1 MKGLRS
7 MREKMKR
14 IISRDMIIVIGIAL
28 LASVPVFV
36 MGIHNG
42 HDLQFHLMRIEG
54 LAAGIRQGQFP
65 VRLESIWNDQYGY
78 ATLFYGDLLLY
89 IPALLRLSGVTVIDA
104 YDAYILL
111 MNLMTAVASYLC
123 FKAMVKNK
131 DIALLMTAAYVTS
144 AYRLMDIY
152 VRAAVGEYSAMIFL
166 PMIAYTMYHLYHQE
180 ESSKLDYNG
189 ILLLVF
195 GMTGVL
201 QTHILTTEMV
211 VLVLAVYVILN
222 YKVTKQIK
230 TIVSL
235 ALAVVGT
242 VLLNLWF
249 IIPWLDYY
257 LNVPVRISD
266 AVGRLQQIQQDGA
279 YIGQYFA
286 VFQNVFGAANV
297 DVTQRLIL
305 SPGLMLM
312 LALIATFVLWVRGH
326 ASGITKKLC
335 IVSCVTLFA
344 ASDMFPWN
352 WLAEHSRLGNMLA
365 QVQFPWR
372 WIAFACLFLTLL
384 FGCAVLDLDKLLSSE
399 AAHVGLCC
407 MTAALICAGAMAFV
421 SDYCDGANLGY
432 ITDASQLDHSYEANE
447 YMRAGSS
454 MDVAAHD
461 VQGTNLEQLKLISHN
476 GTSVKVYC
484 KTGSDASG
492 EVILPVF
499 NYKGYVLRNSEGE
512 ICEIHDSGNKEV
524 AFTVPANYDGKY
536 YLTFEFPWYWRL
548 GDIVSLC
555 SVVVLAL
562 AGLRYKLKVK
572 R

>member
-1 MKGLRS
+1 
-7 MREKMKR
+7 
-14 IISRDMIIVIGIAL
+14 MIIVIGIAL
-28 LASVPVFV
+28 LASIPTFA
-36 MGIHNG
+36 MAIHNG

-54 LAAGIRQGQFP
+54 LAAGMRQGQFP
-65 VRLESIWNDQYGY
+65 VRLESIWNDKYGY

-89 IPALLRLSGVTVIDA
+89 IPALLRLLGVTINDA
-104 YDAYILL
+104 YNAYILL
-111 MNLMTAVASYLC
+111 VNVLTAVVSFRC
-123 FKAMVKNK
+123 FDAMVKDR

-144 AYRLMDIY
+144 VYRLMDIY

-166 PMIAYTMYHLYHQE
+166 PMIAYAMYRLYRPE
-180 ESSKLDYNG
+180 EARKLDYKG
-189 ILLLVF
+189 ILLLIV

-211 VLVLAVYVILN
+211 VLVLALYMILN
-222 YKVTKQIK
+222 FKITRHMKMIA
-230 TIVSL
+230 SL

-257 LNVPVRISD
+257 LNVPVRITDS
-266 AVGRLQQIQQDGA
+266 AGQVKWIQQNGA

-286 VFQNVFGAANV
+286 VFQNIFGEANIK
-297 DVTQRLIL
+297 VTERMNL

-312 LALIATFVLWVRGH
+312 LVFMTAGVLWLKGH
-326 ASGITKKLC
+326 ASDMTRKLC
-335 IVSCVTLFA
+335 VVSGITLFA

-352 WLAEHSRLGNMLA
+352 WLAEHSQLGNMLA
-365 QVQFPWR
+365 EIQFPWR
-372 WIAFACLFLTLL
+372 WIGFSCLFLTLL
-384 FGCAVLDLDKLLSSE
+384 LACVVMDLKSVFSGETAKMGLSW
-399 AAHVGLCC
+399 L
-407 MTAALICAGAMAFV
+407 TALVICIGAMFFV
-421 SDYCDGANLGY
+421 SDYYNGANLTY
-432 ITDASQLDHSYEANE
+432 LTDASQLDHSYEANE

-454 MDVAAHD
+454 MDAAAHD
-461 VQGTNLEQLKLISHN
+461 VQGTNLEELKLISHN
-476 GTSVKVYC
+476 GTSAKVYC

-512 ICEIHDSGNKEV
+512 ICEIYDSDNKEV
-524 AFTVPANYDGKY
+524 AFTVPANYEGKY
-536 YLTFEFPWYWRL
+536 TLSFEFPWYWRL

-555 SVVVLAL
+555 SVVVLAF
-562 AGLRYKLKVK
+562 AGLRYKCKEK

>member
-1 MKGLRS
+1 MK
-7 MREKMKR
+7 EKMKW
-14 IISRDMIIVIGIAL
+14 IISRDMITVIGIAL
-28 LASVPVFV
+28 LASMPVFI
-36 MGIHNG
+36 MGMHNG

-54 LAAGIRQGQFP
+54 LVAGIRQGQFP

-89 IPALLRLSGVTVIDA
+89 IPALLRLSGATIIDA
-104 YDAYILL
+104 YNAYILL
-111 MNLMTAVASYLC
+111 INLMTAVASYLC

-166 PMIAYTMYHLYHQE
+166 PMIAYAMYRLYHQE
-180 ESSKLDYNG
+180 ESSKLDYKG
-189 ILLLVF
+189 ILLLVL

-211 VLVLAVYVILN
+211 VLVLAIYVLLHFKI
-222 YKVTKQIK
+222 TRRIK
-230 TIVSL
+230 TIASL
-235 ALAVVGT
+235 AFAVVGT
-242 VLLNLWF
+242 LLLNLWF
-249 IIPWLDYY
+249 IIPWLDFY

-266 AVGRLQQIQQDGA
+266 SVGQEQWIQQNGA

-286 VFQNVFGAANV
+286 VFQDVFGEASLQ
-297 DVTQRLIL
+297 VTQRMNL
-305 SPGLMLM
+305 SAGLMLM
-312 LALIATFVLWVRGH
+312 IVFITACILWLKGH
-326 ASGITKKLC
+326 ASGVTRKLC
-335 IVSCVTLFA
+335 LASTMTLFM
-344 ASDMFPWN
+344 ASNMFPWD
-352 WLAEHSRLGNMLA
+352 WIAGHSRFGNMLA
-365 QVQFPWR
+365 QIQFPWR
-372 WIAFACLFLTLL
+372 WIAFGCLFLTLL
-384 FGCAVLDLDKLLSSE
+384 LGCVVLDLHKIFSSE
-399 AAHVGLCC
+399 AAQTVLSCL
-407 MTAALICAGAMAFV
+407 AVVLICTGAMFFV

-454 MDVAAHD
+454 MDAAAHD
-461 VQGTNLEQLKLISHN
+461 AQGTNLEKLQLISHN

-484 KTGSDASG
+484 KTGSEASG

-512 ICEIHDSGNKEV
+512 ICEIHDSDNKEV
-524 AFTVPANYDGKY
+524 AFTVPVNYEGKY
-536 YLTFEFPWYWRL
+536 YLTFEFPWYWRF

-555 SVVVLAL
+555 AVIVLVI
-562 AGLRYKLKVK
+562 AGLGYRFKGK

>member
-1 MKGLRS
+1 MKG
-7 MREKMKR
+7 KMKH
-14 IISRDMIIVIGIAL
+14 IISRDMIMVIGIAL
-28 LASVPVFV
+28 LASMPTFA

-65 VRLESIWNDQYGY
+65 VRLESIWNDKYGY

-89 IPALLRLSGVTVIDA
+89 IPALLRLLGVTINDA
-104 YDAYILL
+104 YNAYILL
-111 MNLMTAVASYLC
+111 VNVLTSVVSFRC
-123 FKAMVKNK
+123 FDAMMKNK
-131 DIALLMTAAYVTS
+131 DTVLLMTAAYVTS
-144 AYRLMDIY
+144 VYRLMDIY
-152 VRAAVGEYSAMIFL
+152 VRAAVGEYTAMIFL
-166 PMIAYTMYHLYHQE
+166 PMIAYAMYRLYHPE
-180 ESSKLDYNG
+180 EQRKLDYKG
-189 ILLLVF
+189 ILLLII

-211 VLVLAVYVILN
+211 VLVLALYVILN
-222 YKVTKQIK
+222 FKVTKQIK
-230 TIVSL
+230 TIESL

-257 LNVPVRISD
+257 LNVPVRITDS
-266 AVGRLQQIQQDGA
+266 AGQAKWIQQNGA

-286 VFQNVFGAANV
+286 VFQNIFGEASV
-297 DVTQRLIL
+297 KVTERMNL

-312 LALIATFVLWVRGH
+312 LVFMAAGVLWLKGYASDMTRKLCVV
-326 ASGITKKLC
+326 SGIT
-335 IVSCVTLFA
+335 LFV

-352 WLAEHSRLGNMLA
+352 WLADHSYLGIMLA
-365 QVQFPWR
+365 QIQFPWR
-372 WIAFACLFLTLL
+372 WIGFSCLFLTLL
-384 FGCAVLDLDKLLSSE
+384 LACVLIDLKRVFSSETTQRGLSCLTAVL
-399 AAHVGLCC
+399 
-407 MTAALICAGAMAFV
+407 ICIGAMVFA
-421 SDYCDGANLGY
+421 SDYYSGANLAY

-454 MDVAAHD
+454 MDAATHD

-512 ICEIHDSGNKEV
+512 ICEIHDSGNKEA

>member
-28 LASVPVFV
+28 LASMPVFV

-111 MNLMTAVASYLC
+111 MNLITAVASYLC
-123 FKAMVKNK
+123 FKAMLKNK
-131 DIALLMTAAYVTS
+131 DIALLMTAAYATS

-166 PMIAYTMYHLYHQE
+166 PVIAYAMYHLYHQD
-180 ESSKLDYNG
+180 ESSKLDYKG
-189 ILLLVF
+189 ILLLIL
-195 GMTGVL
+195 GIAGVL

-211 VLVLAVYVILN
+211 VLVLAIYVVLN
-222 YKVTKQIK
+222 FKITKRIK
-230 TIVSL
+230 TLASL

-242 VLLNLWF
+242 LLLNLWF

-266 AVGRLQQIQQDGA
+266 SVGQEQLIQQNGA

-286 VFQNVFGAANV
+286 VFQDVFGEASLQA
-297 DVTQRLIL
+297 TQRMNL

-312 LALIATFVLWVRGH
+312 IVFITACILWMKRH
-326 ASGITKKLC
+326 ASSVTKKLC
-335 IVSCVTLFA
+335 VASIMTLFV
-344 ASDMFPWN
+344 ASDMFPWD
-352 WLAEHSRLGNMLA
+352 WLAEHSRFGNMLA
-365 QVQFPWR
+365 QIQFPWR
-372 WIAFACLFLTLL
+372 WIAFGCLFLTLL
-384 FGCAVLDLDKLLSSE
+384 LGCVMLDLHKNLSSE
-399 AAHVGLCC
+399 AAQTVLSCLA
-407 MTAALICAGAMAFV
+407 TVLICAGAMFFV

-461 VQGTNLEQLKLISHN
+461 VQGTNLDQLKLISHN

-524 AFTVPANYDGKY
+524 AFTVPENYDGKY

-555 SVVVLAL
+555 SVVLLAL

>member
-1 MKGLRS
+1 MKG
-7 MREKMKR
+7 KMKH
-14 IISRDMIIVIGIAL
+14 IISRDMIMVIGIAL
-28 LASVPVFV
+28 LASMPTFA

-65 VRLESIWNDQYGY
+65 VRMESIWNDKYGY

-89 IPALLRLSGVTVIDA
+89 IPALLRLLGVTINDA
-104 YDAYILL
+104 YNAYILL
-111 MNLMTAVASYLC
+111 VNVLTSVVSFRC
-123 FKAMVKNK
+123 FDAMMKNK
-131 DIALLMTAAYVTS
+131 DTVLLMTAAYVTS
-144 AYRLMDIY
+144 VYRLMDIY
-152 VRAAVGEYSAMIFL
+152 VRAAVGEYTAMIFL
-166 PMIAYTMYHLYHQE
+166 PMIAYAMYRLYHPE
-180 ESSKLDYNG
+180 EQRKLDYKG
-189 ILLLVF
+189 ILILVI

-211 VLVLAVYVILN
+211 VLVLALYVILN
-222 YKVTKQIK
+222 FKVTKKIK
-230 TIVSL
+230 TIESL

-257 LNVPVRISD
+257 LNVPVRITDSTGQ
-266 AVGRLQQIQQDGA
+266 VKWIQQNGA

-286 VFQNVFGAANV
+286 VFQNIFGEANIK
-297 DVTQRLIL
+297 VTERMNL

-312 LALIATFVLWVRGH
+312 LVFMTAGVLWLKGH
-326 ASGITKKLC
+326 ASDMTRKLFVVSGI
-335 IVSCVTLFA
+335 TLFA

-352 WLAEHSRLGNMLA
+352 RLAEHSQLGNMLA
-365 QVQFPWR
+365 EIQFPWR
-372 WIAFACLFLTLL
+372 WIGFSCLFLTLL
-384 FGCAVLDLDKLLSSE
+384 LACVVMDLKSVFSGETANRGLSC
-399 AAHVGLCC
+399 L
-407 MTAALICAGAMAFV
+407 TAGLICIGAMFFV
-421 SDYCDGANLGY
+421 SDYYNGANLTY
-432 ITDASQLDHSYEANE
+432 LTDASQLDHSYEANE